1 VLALRAWQ
9 VLLAVLRDAGVVWLQ
24 AQAEDM
30 YRLCAAPQVEPAA
43 LALSAANRRTLLA
56 SRFTARLVV
65 VVVIVIVIDRYM
77 PVSLVLVLSQP
88 ALIVRS
94 GFVRSAVVDELHS
107 SASPSE
113 EEEQGEEWPS
123 FDLKDKLA
131 AVYDISC
138 TLRLSSDIYLSNS

>member
-1 VLALRAWQ
+1 
-9 VLLAVLRDAGVVWLQ
+9 
-24 AQAEDM
+24 M
-30 YRLCAAPQVEPAA
+30 HRLCAASQANPAA

-56 SRFTARLVV
+56 SRFTVRLVV
-65 VVVIVIVIDRYM
+65 VVVVVYRYM
-77 PVSLVLVLSQP
+77 PVGLVLVLSQP
-88 ALIVRS
+88 TLIVRS
-94 GFVRSAVVDELHS
+94 GFVHSAVVDELHS